1 MTDWRS
7 AGLPV
12 EAVPQISVHDLATWR
27 EEQPDLLVVDVRE
40 PFEWDEGHVGGA
52 VHLPMRE
59 AEQRLGEVPAGRPKA
74 VLCAGGLRSS
84 TVISVLKRRGADGPW
99 YNVTGGIT
107 AWQKAGYPVVR

>member
-1 MTDWRS
+1 
-7 AGLPV
+7 
-12 EAVPQISVHDLATWR
+12 
-27 EEQPDLLVVDVRE
+27 
-40 PFEWDEGHVGGA
+40 
-52 VHLPMRE
+52 MRE

-99 YNVTGGIT
+99 YNVTGGMT